1 VHAAGLECN
10 GFTRGDFKTLDRKHP
25 GDALFDNGPVYFD
38 VIEVTTLEGADDD
51 RVTGRV
57 FQSQVTG
64 KDIGS
69 GWCLADPGLADAEHR
84 IRGKR
89 LTGEQTDR
97 TQNCM
102 NQTLHH

>member
-1 VHAAGLECN
+1 MHAAGLECN
-10 GFTRGDFKTLDRKHP
+10 GFTRENFKTLDRKHSR
-25 GDALFDNGPVYFD
+25 DALFDNGPVYFD
-38 VIEVTTLEGADDD
+38 VIEVTALKGTHND

-84 IRGKR
+84 IRCKG
-89 LTGEQTDR
+89 LTGEQTER
-97 TQNCM
+97 TQKCM
-102 NQTLHH
+102 NQTSPD

>member
-1 VHAAGLECN
+1 MHAAGLECY
-10 GFTRGDFKTLDRKHP
+10 GFTRGNFKTLDRKHP

-38 VIEVTTLEGADDD
+38 VIEVTALEGVHDD
-51 RVTGRV
+51 RFTGRV
-57 FQSQVTG
+57 IQSQVTG
-64 KDIGS
+64 KDIGP
-69 GWCLADPGLADAEHR
+69 GRRLADPGLADAEHR
-84 IRGKR
+84 IRGKG